1 MSVDINSYRMWV
13 GMYYS
18 KSCRLP
24 LKKLLDFD
32 SYIFILLYII
42 FYGGTAVTLF
52 LLIGDL
58 KLEGSVLMP
67 SKSDKQSTMVT
78 EESYQHTCSK
88 QHGSKNQLCI
98 NLLLH
103 LVILAILLFLSGD
116 IEINQGPPTS
126 SVNSSNASSFR

>member
-1 MSVDINSYRMWV
+1 M
-13 GMYYS
+13 
-18 KSCRLP
+18 
-24 LKKLLDFD
+24 
-32 SYIFILLYII
+32 LYI

-78 EESYQHTCSK
+78 EESYEHTCSR

-116 IEINQGPPTS
+116 M
-126 SVNSSNASSFR
+126 ASYVKCK